1 MRTVMKLLVIAMVMF
16 AGCTPYASVGYDT
29 RASLRGPIKNMVTM
43 PAASARQEN
52 APPIEDTHS
61 YSFAVGAGFGKRIGV
76 ELGAHLHDVNGDSF
90 SLPSLEHL
98 GVDPNS
104 PRYLFASASLDLRY
118 RWLAMKYLTADV
130 HLGPA
135 AGMLVDRGMLD
146 FQIGNGVRFGA
157 TVGVKLGPVSAFA
170 DVYETEMVFADGD
183 AKGVSGLTGVTFGI
197 LVR

>member
-1 MRTVMKLLVIAMVMF
+1 MRSFMKLLVLVAVM
-16 AGCTPYASVGYDT
+16 AVGCTPYASAGYDT

-43 PAASARQEN
+43 PAASARMEN
-52 APPIEDTHS
+52 APPVENTRS
-61 YSFAVGAGFGKRIGV
+61 YSFAVGAGFGQRIGI
-76 ELGAHLHDVNGDSF
+76 ELGGHLHDVNGDSF
-90 SLPSLEHL
+90 SLPSVEYA

-104 PRYLFASASLDLRY
+104 PRYLFASTSLDLRY
-118 RWLAMKYLTADV
+118 RWLALKYLTSDV

-146 FQIGNGVRFGA
+146 LQVGNGFRFGV
-157 TVGVKLGPVSAFA
+157 TLGVKLGMVSAFA